1 MGGKFAIEKGVRQ
14 GDPFSPNLFN
24 RVLEEIFRNLNW
36 ENKGLAIKKW
46 GDNLFEYTRLNNL
59 RFADDIVLIARN
71 EKELEGMAEDLRRES
86 NEMGLTMNLTKTKIM
101 SNIKNLNSV
110 ELNGTK
116 IESVK
121 KYRYLGQILS
131 TERK

>member
-1 MGGKFAIEKGVRQ
+1 
-14 GDPFSPNLFN
+14 
-24 RVLEEIFRNLNW
+24 
-36 ENKGLAIKKW
+36 
-46 GDNLFEYTRLNNL
+46 
-59 RFADDIVLIARN
+59 VLIARN